1 MPHEQLL
8 GPNHP
13 EGQITDL
20 PVQPRLK
27 KYFHF
32 LSTQITG
39 LFCAVTSPGGAYR
52 DRHGRG
58 MGCGGRGGAFDEQR

>member
-39 LFCAVTSPGGAYR
+39 LFWASHPS
-52 DRHGRG
+52 
-58 MGCGGRGGAFDEQR
+58 